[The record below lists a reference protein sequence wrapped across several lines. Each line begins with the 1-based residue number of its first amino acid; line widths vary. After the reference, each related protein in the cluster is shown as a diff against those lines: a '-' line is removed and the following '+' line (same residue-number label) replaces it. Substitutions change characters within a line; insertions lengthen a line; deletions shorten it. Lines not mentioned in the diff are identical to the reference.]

1 MRIALAVWNER
12 ISPVFDVARQILLLD
27 IQEGKILTR
36 REATL
41 PGVNPWQQAA
51 RLEELN
57 PEILIC
63 GAISEPLAGLL
74 AAKSIRVVPFIAGA
88 VNEVIDA
95 YLAGSLPNRALAMP
109 GCCGRGRRWM
119 RGGRGRNAFFGPTRT
134 ARY

>member
-1 MRIALAVWNER
+1 
-12 ISPVFDVARQILLLD
+12 VFDVARRILLLD
-27 IQEGKILTR
+27 IQEGKVLTR

-51 RLEELN
+51 RMEELK

-63 GAISEPLAGLL
+63 GAISGPLAGLL
-74 AAKSIRVVPFIAGA
+74 AAKGIRVVPFIAGA

-109 GCCGRGRRWM
+109 GCCGRGRGWM
-119 RGGRGRNAFFGPTRT
+119 RGGRGRGAFFGPAG